1 MGDFLQEPQLELQPV
16 RSNFLNNI
24 KFIVQ
29 RQFIILTLK
38 KIFSLF
44 EHDNYLQLLV
54 NSFELQLGP
63 IPRATIKA
71 LEKIWNSRVI
81 Q

>member
-1 MGDFLQEPQLELQPV
+1 MGDFLQEPQLEPQPV
-16 RSNFLNNI
+16 RSNFFNNI

-38 KIFSLF
+38 RIFSIF

-54 NSFELQLGP
+54 NSFGLQLGP
-63 IPRATIKA
+63 IPEATIKV
-71 LEKIWNSRVI
+71 LVKIWNSKVI

>member
-1 MGDFLQEPQLELQPV
+1 MGDFLQEPQLEPQPV
-16 RSNFLNNI
+16 RSNFFNNI

-38 KIFSLF
+38 RISSIF

-54 NSFELQLGP
+54 NSFGLQLGP
-63 IPRATIKA
+63 IPEATIKV
-71 LEKIWNSRVI
+71 LVKIWNSKVI